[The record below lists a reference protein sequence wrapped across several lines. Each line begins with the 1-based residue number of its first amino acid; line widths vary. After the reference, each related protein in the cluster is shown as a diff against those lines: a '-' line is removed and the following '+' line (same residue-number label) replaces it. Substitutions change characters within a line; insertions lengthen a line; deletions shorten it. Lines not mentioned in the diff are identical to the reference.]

1 MFRSSNHIQRMVM
14 TARVSSAW
22 ITMFAFGILIITG
35 SLVVLG
41 AFWNSFLWRGFA
53 GAAEDFGYVNKT
65 PLKGDGLPP
74 VFAYLISGS
83 DGDKER
89 ILRLL
94 KSVYHPRNRYLLY
107 LDAGSSNYERE
118 YLAFLVQS
126 ERTFRAFQNVDV
138 IGRSYAVNKM
148 GSSAVASVLHAAAIF
163 LKANNDWDW
172 FIALRA
178 SDYPIMTQDDLLHAF
193 TFIPKDLNFIHY
205 SNNTNWKQR
214 RQVNQIV
221 TDPNLLFQENT
232 PIADS
237 SDTRATPDAFKIFE
251 GSPWM
256 ILTRDFMEYC
266 VQGWDNLP
274 RTLLMYFANSAS
286 PIESYFHTVLCNS
299 DEFQNTTVN
308 INLRYTMMNPKRQ
321 EPDELNVSHFKAISE
336 SGLAFAGS
344 FTETNPVLQKL
355 DKYILNRPS
364 NKLVPGKWCSNTVDN
379 GSVGNSSS
387 KTKFYNCSS
396 WGSINIVQP
405 GDRGIKLGEFLSKFV
420 AGEGLISGQCS

>member
-1 MFRSSNHIQRMVM
+1 MFRSSNPIQRMVM
-14 TARVSSAW
+14 TARVSSW
-22 ITMFAFGILIITG
+22 ITIFPFGILIITI
-35 SLVVLG
+35 SLLVLG
-41 AFWNSFLWRGFA
+41 AFRNSFFWRGFA
-53 GAAEDFGYVNKT
+53 GAAEDFSYVNKT

-74 VFAYLISGS
+74 VFAYLISGTK
-83 DGDKER
+83 GENEK

-94 KSVYHPRNRYLLY
+94 KSVYHPRNRYLLS

-118 YLAFLVQS
+118 YLAFLVRS

-148 GSSAVASVLHAAAIF
+148 GSSAVASVLHAAAMF
-163 LKANNDWDW
+163 LKVNNDWDW
-172 FIALRA
+172 FIALSA

-193 TFIPKDLNFIHY
+193 TFIPKDINFIHY

-221 TDPNLLFQENT
+221 TDPNLLFEENA
-232 PIADS
+232 PMSDS

-256 ILTRDFMEYC
+256 ILTRDFMAYC
-266 VQGWDNLP
+266 VHGWDNLP

-308 INLRYTMMNPKRQ
+308 NNLRYTMMNSERQ
-321 EPDELNVSHFKAISE
+321 EPDELNLSHYKKISD

-344 FTETNPVLQKL
+344 FSEANPLLQKL

-364 NKLVPGKWCSNTVDN
+364 NKLVPGKWCSDTVGN
-379 GSVGNSSS
+379 RSIGNSSS
-387 KTKFYNCSS
+387 KTKSYNCSS

-420 AGEGLISGQCS
+420 VAGEGRRSNQCS